1 MMTSDAIAD
10 RIMELLPHNTWME
23 EHLIITG
30 GEPLL
35 GWQRSYPDLLNHD
48 KMSALKEITFETN
61 GTQKLREEFKEYLMQ
76 WKNSNPSL
84 NREITFSVSAKL
96 PCSGEKWED
105 AIRPDVVKQY
115 EMAGHT
121 YLKFVISTKQDLQDV
136 DRAVAEYRA
145 AGFGGP
151 VYVMPVGG
159 VDKLYFANSI
169 QVAQM
174 AMYKGYRYSPRLQVD
189 IWKNAWGT

>member
-1 MMTSDAIAD
+1 LHAD
-10 RIMELLPHNTWME
+10 
-23 EHLIITG
+23 
-30 GEPLL
+30 
-35 GWQRSYPDLLNHD
+35 
-48 KMSALKEITFETN
+48 FE
-61 GTQKLREEFKEYLMQ
+61 QYLFEEFTRHGRDRDNL
-76 WKNSNPSL
+76 
-84 NREITFSVSAKL
+84 TFSVSAKL